1 MFCAIWPIMRRA
13 TSCITPRPICAT
25 RPVTSMS
32 AETRTCEPPPSFS
45 VTDMFN
51 VACAVPWP
59 RSSEPFASI
68 VAVRAS
74 GSLST
79 IAIVPRYVILT
90 GPSLTVTLAW

>member
-1 MFCAIWPIMRRA
+1 MFCAIWAIMRRA
-13 TSCITPRPICAT
+13 TSCITPRPIWAT

-32 AETRTCEPPPSFS
+32 AETSTWEPPSS
-45 VTDMFN
+45 RSATAIRS

-59 RSSEPFASI
+59 RSSAPFASI

-79 IAIVPRYVILT
+79 IAIVPR
-90 GPSLTVTLAW
+90 